1 MTLHEV
7 DVGAKAER
15 DVVKYGTRRCRAA
28 VTGRDEHGTYVHYV
42 GEAKP
47 VLLPK
52 DDPGPEGW
60 TAVKDVAKPVSN

>member
-7 DVGAKAER
+7 EVGVEVER
-15 DVVKYGTRRCRAA
+15 DVVKYGTRRCMAA
-28 VTGRDEHGTYVHYV
+28 VTYRDEQGTHVHYL
-42 GEAKP
+42 GEPKP

-60 TAVKDVAKPVSN
+60 TVVVKGRAG